1 MALTRVKET
10 TFGNPIKSIVKFPD
24 HYVCITAVL
33 PATAATTDADGRKVI
48 KAGTAVTLGQ
58 IPAVVQTGGQFD
70 GVVFNDEYVANGEDM
85 VNVTV
90 LIHGFVRKKA
100 MVDQTATSKNAM
112 IMLV

>member
-24 HYVCITAVL
+24 HYVNITAVL
-33 PATAATTDADGRKVI
+33 PASAATTDADGRKVI
-48 KAGTAVTLGQ
+48 KAGTAVTLGDT
-58 IPAVVQTGGQFD
+58 PAVCAVGGQFD
-70 GVVFNDEYVANGEDM
+70 GVVFNDEYVATGEET

-90 LIHGFVRKKA
+90 LVHGFVRKQA
-100 MVDQTATSKNAM
+100 MVDKTAKSKNGM

>member
-1 MALTRVKET
+1 MAHVRVKET

-33 PATAATTDADGRKVI
+33 PATSAKDDGDGRKVI
-48 KAGTAVTLGQ
+48 KAGTAVTLGET
-58 IPAVVQTGGQFD
+58 PAVCAEGGQFD
-70 GVVFNDEYVANGEDM
+70 GVVFNDEYVANGEES

-90 LIHGFVRKKA
+90 LVHGFVRKQA

>member
-1 MALTRVKET
+1 MAHVRCKET

-24 HYVCITAVL
+24 HYVCTTAIL
-33 PATAATTDADGRKVI
+33 PASAATTDADGKKVI
-48 KAGTAVTLGQ
+48 KAGTAVTLGKT
-58 IPAVVQTGGQFD
+58 PAVVETGGQFD
-70 GVVFNDEYVANGEDM
+70 AVVFNDEYVANGEDK
-85 VNVTV
+85 VNMTV

>member
-1 MALTRVKET
+1 MAQIRVKET
-10 TFGNPIKSIVKFPD
+10 TFGNPIKSIVKFTD

-48 KAGTAVTLGQ
+48 KAGTAVTLGET
-58 IPAVVQTGGQFD
+58 PAVCSVGGQFD
-70 GVVFNDEYVANGEDM
+70 GVVFNDEYVAIGEDK

-90 LIHGFVRKKA
+90 LVHGFVRKKA
-100 MVDQTATSKNAM
+100 MVDTTATSKNAM

>member
-1 MALTRVKET
+1 MAHVRVKET

-24 HYVCITAVL
+24 HYVNITAVL
-33 PATAATTDADGRKVI
+33 PASAATTDADGKKVI
-48 KAGTAVTLGQ
+48 KAGTAVTLGDA
-58 IPAVVQTGGQFD
+58 PAVCAVGGQFD
-70 GVVFNDEYVANGEDM
+70 GVVFNDEYVAHGEEN

-90 LIHGFVRKKA
+90 LVHGFVRKQA